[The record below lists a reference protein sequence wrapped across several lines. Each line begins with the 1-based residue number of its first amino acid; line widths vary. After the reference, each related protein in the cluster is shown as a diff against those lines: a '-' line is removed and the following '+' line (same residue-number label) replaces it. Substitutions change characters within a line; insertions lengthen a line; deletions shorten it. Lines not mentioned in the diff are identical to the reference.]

1 MKKVVISLFD
11 GISCGKVALE
21 RLGVKDFTY
30 YASEIDKDAIVISEF
45 NHKDIIR
52 IGDVNKVSYKDGVL
66 YTENGDFYVGKVDL
80 LIGGSPCFVA
90 GTKVQTN
97 EGLKS
102 IEDIKIGDI
111 VLTHTNTYKE
121 VLNIGGSIGKETY
134 VVKAQGMIPTTT
146 TYNHPYYV
154 RSKSKDV
161 LSSPTWKQAVEM
173 VKGDYIGFPI
183 NRISENPLNLTE
195 DECLV
200 IGRYIADGH
209 TRKDFRKEE
218 GREEH
223 RHWQLILSI
232 GEDKV
237 VGFSNKYKL
246 PHSMYKHTQST
257 NRAVFSSKRLVK
269 IVEEHCGTRSDSKVF
284 SQMLLNLPTHLL
296 SRVFEGY
303 SDGDGC
309 NTKQGWQATT
319 VSKDLAL
326 SLSQAIV
333 KITGRGCNVTFCTR
347 PKTRIIEGRT
357 VNQKDTY
364 LVRIN
369 SSDKHAWIKDDDI
382 IWYPIKNV
390 TKTGINETV
399 YNIEVAEDNS
409 YTANNFIVHNCQSF
423 SRAAAYSGN
432 QNGLDGKSK
441 LFFEYLRIL
450 NEIKQ
455 DNSDV
460 EFLLENVKMKKDSKK
475 ELDEY
480 LGVDGVYCN
489 SELVSFQRRSRF
501 YWTNWGWEL
510 PQDKKIS
517 FQDYKGIGVEK
528 ACIPNKTPSRERMWR
543 EGAGNNSQGSCANIT
558 HANKVYCLT
567 TKQDRCPNSG
577 MIEYEDFARYLSQN
591 EMELAQ
597 TLDVGYTFCV
607 SYNKAA
613 KALGNGWTVDVIK
626 HILSSSNF
634 VKNSIKNSNSVDS
647 NPCCV

>member
-1 MKKVVISLFD
+1 MKVLSLFD

-21 RLGVKDFTY
+21 RSGFKDVTY
-30 YASEIDKDAIVISEF
+30 YASEIDKDAIKISEH

-52 IGDVNKVSYKDGVL
+52 IGDVCKVSYRNGVL
-66 YTENGDFYVGKVDL
+66 HTENGDFDVGKIYL

-111 VLTHTNTYKE
+111 VVTHTNTYKE
-121 VLNIGGSIGKETY
+121 VLNVGGSIGKETY

-154 RSKSKDV
+154 RSKSGDV
-161 LSSPTWKQAVEM
+161 LSSPTWKQAGEM
-173 VKGDYIGFPI
+173 VKGDYVGFPI

-257 NRAVFSSKRLVK
+257 NRAVFSSKRLVE

-284 SQMLLNLPTHLL
+284 SQMLLNLPIHLL
-296 SRVFEGY
+296 NRVFEGY

-309 NTKQGWQATT
+309 NTNQGWQATT

-326 SLSQAIV
+326 SLSQAIA
-333 KITGRGCNVTFCTR
+333 KINGRGCNVTFCIR

-369 SSDKHAWIKDDDI
+369 SSDKHAWIKDNDI
-382 IWYPIKNV
+382 IWYPVKNV
-390 TKTGINETV
+390 TKTGINEAV

-423 SRAAAYSGN
+423 SQAAAYSGN
-432 QNGLDGKSK
+432 QTGLDGKSK

-450 NEIKQ
+450 NEIKEE
-455 DNSDV
+455 NPNLK
-460 EFLLENVKMKKDSKK
+460 FLLENVKMKKESKI

-489 SELVSFQRRSRF
+489 SELVSYQKRSRF
-501 YWTNWGWEL
+501 YWTNWSWDL
-510 PQDKKIS
+510 PEDRKIS
-517 FQDYKGIGVEK
+517 FQDYKQTVGTFKVL
-528 ACIPNKTPSRERMWR
+528 NKEMKSYQRMWNN
-543 EGAGNNSQGSCANIT
+543 GGGGNSQNSCANVT
-558 HANKVYCLT
+558 NADKVYCLT

-577 MIEYEDFARYLSQN
+577 LVAYEDFCRYLSQ
-591 EMELAQ
+591 EELEIAQ
-597 TLDVGYTFCV
+597 TLPIGYTSCV

-613 KALGNGWTVDVIK
+613 KALGNGWTIDVIT
-626 HILSSSNF
+626 HILSNL
-634 VKNSIKNSNSVDS
+634 KGE
-647 NPCCV
+647 

>member
-1 MKKVVISLFD
+1 MNNPINVLSLFD
-11 GISCGKVALE
+11 GISCGQIALARAGIKVNN
-21 RLGVKDFTY
+21 Y
-30 YASEIDKDAIVISEF
+30 YASEIDKYAIKVTQHNF
-45 NHKDIIR
+45 PNTLQL
-52 IGDVNKVSYKDGVL
+52 GDVTSVDVKKL
-66 YTENGDFYVGKVDL
+66 PKIDL

-90 GTKVQTN
+90 GTKVQTT

-102 IEDIKIGDI
+102 IEDIKIGDRVI
-111 VLTHTNTYKE
+111 THTNTYKE

-161 LSSPTWKQAVEM
+161 LSSPTWKQAGEM
-173 VKGDYIGFPI
+173 VKGDYVGFPI

-223 RHWQLILSI
+223 RYWQLILSI

-257 NRAVFSSKRLVK
+257 NRAVFSSKRLVE

-284 SQMLLNLPTHLL
+284 GQMLLNLPIHLL
-296 SRVFEGY
+296 SKVFEGY

-309 NTKQGWQATT
+309 NTNQGWQATT

-326 SLSQAIV
+326 SLSQAIA
-333 KITGRGCNVTFCTR
+333 KITGRGCNVTFCVR

-369 SSDKHAWIKDDDI
+369 SSDKHAWIKDNDI
-382 IWYPIKNV
+382 IWYPVKTV
-390 TKTGINETV
+390 TKTGINEVV

-409 YTANNFIVHNCQSF
+409 YTANNFIVHNCQGFSF
-423 SRAAAYSGN
+423 A
-432 QNGLDGKSK
+432 GKNLNFDDPRSQ
-441 LFFEYLRIL
+441 LFFQYVRIL
-450 NEIKQ
+450 NDIREY
-455 DNSDV
+455 NSDV
-460 EFLLENVKMKKDSKK
+460 KFLLENVKMKIASQNVIS
-475 ELDEY
+475 EA
-480 LGVDGVYCN
+480 LGVEPIEIN
-489 SELVSFQRRSRF
+489 SALVSAQNRKRL
-501 YWTNWGWEL
+501 YWTNIE
-510 PQDKKIS
+510 
-517 FQDYKGIGVEK
+517 
-528 ACIPNKTPSRERMWR
+528 
-543 EGAGNNSQGSCANIT
+543 NIT
-558 HANKVYCLT
+558 QPEDKNIKLADIIETSNTLTKKKVEISYLKDGVFAAALRGRPNNDGKNIQKFQTSFLEKSNALT
-567 TKQDRCPNSG
+567 TVQTVSLLLFITDKEVYFRTLTRL
-577 MIEYEDFARYLSQN
+577 EAERL
-591 EMELAQ
+591 Q
-597 TLDVGYTFCV
+597 TLPENYT
-607 SYNKAA
+607 SSISKTQAMD
-613 KALGNGWTVDVIK
+613 KIGNGWTVDVVA
-626 HILSSSNF
+626 HIFSYL
-634 VKNSIKNSNSVDS
+634 KTT
-647 NPCCV
+647 

>member
-1 MKKVVISLFD
+1 MNILSLFD

-21 RLGVKDFTY
+21 RAGFKNFTY
-30 YASEIDKDAIVISEF
+30 YASEIDKDAIKISKY

-52 IGDVNKVSYKDGVL
+52 IGDVCKVSYKDGVL
-66 YTENGDFYVGKVDL
+66 YTENGNFSVGKIDL

-102 IEDIKIGDI
+102 IEDIKIGDMVI
-111 VLTHTNTYKE
+111 THTNTYKE
-121 VLNIGGSIGKETY
+121 VLNIGGNIGKETY

-161 LSSPTWKQAVEM
+161 LSHPTWKQAGEM
-173 VKGDYIGFPI
+173 VKGDYVGFPI

-303 SDGDGC
+303 SDGDAC
-309 NTKQGWQATT
+309 DTKQGWQATT

-326 SLSQAIV
+326 SLSQAIA
-333 KITGRGCNVTFCTR
+333 KITGRGCNVTFCIR
-347 PKTRIIEGRT
+347 PKTHIIEGRT

-382 IWYPIKNV
+382 IWYPVKNV

-399 YNIEVAEDNS
+399 YNIEVDEDNS

-423 SRAAAYSGN
+423 SQAAAYSGN
-432 QNGLDGKSK
+432 QTGLDGKSK
-441 LFFEYLRIL
+441 LFFEYLRVL
-450 NEIKQ
+450 NEIKTY
-455 DNSDV
+455 NPNLK
-460 EFLLENVKMKKDSKK
+460 FLLENVKMRKSSKV

-480 LGVDGVYCN
+480 LGVEGIYCN
-489 SELVSFQRRSRF
+489 SELVSFQKRSRF
-501 YWTNWGWEL
+501 YWTNWSWDI
-510 PQDKKIS
+510 PTDRNIS
-517 FQDYKGIGVEK
+517 FQDFKQVDGK
-528 ACIPNKTPSRERMWR
+528 FKTLNKDMKSYQRMWNNG
-543 EGAGNNSQGSCANIT
+543 EGSNSQSSCANVT
-558 HANKVYCLT
+558 YSDKVYCLT

-577 MIEYEDFARYLSQN
+577 LIAYKDFCRYLSQEEL
-591 EMELAQ
+591 EMAQ
-597 TLDVGYTFCV
+597 TLPVGYTSCV

-613 KALGNGWTVDVIK
+613 KALGNGWTVDVIA
-626 HILSSSNF
+626 HILRGLL
-634 VKNSIKNSNSVDS
+634 
-647 NPCCV
+647 

>member
-1 MKKVVISLFD
+1 MKVLSLFD

-21 RLGVKDFTY
+21 RSGFKDVTY
-30 YASEIDKDAIVISEF
+30 YASEIDKDAIKISEH
-45 NHKDIIR
+45 NHRDIIR
-52 IGDVNKVSYKDGVL
+52 IGDVCKVSYRHGIL
-66 YTENGDFYVGKVDL
+66 HTENGDFDVGKIDL

-102 IEDIKIGDI
+102 IEDMKIGDMVI
-111 VLTHTNTYKE
+111 THTNTYKE
-121 VLNIGGSIGKETY
+121 VLNIGGNIGKETY

-161 LSSPTWKQAVEM
+161 LSPPTWKQAGEM
-173 VKGDYIGFPI
+173 VKGDYVGFPI

-237 VGFSNKYKL
+237 AGFSNKYKL

-284 SQMLLNLPTHLL
+284 SQMLLNLPIHLL
-296 SRVFEGY
+296 NRVFEGY

-326 SLSQAIV
+326 SLSQAIA
-333 KITGRGCNVTFCTR
+333 KITDRGCDVTFCVR

-382 IWYPIKNV
+382 IWYPVKNV
-390 TKTGINETV
+390 TKTRINETV

-423 SRAAAYSGN
+423 SQAAAYSGN
-432 QNGLDGKSK
+432 QTGLDGKSK

-450 NEIKQ
+450 NEIKEE
-455 DNSDV
+455 NPNLK
-460 EFLLENVKMKKDSKK
+460 FLLENVKMKKESKI

-480 LGVDGVYCN
+480 LGVDGIYCN
-489 SELVSFQRRSRF
+489 SELVSYQKRSRF
-501 YWTNWGWEL
+501 YWTNWSWDL
-510 PQDKKIS
+510 PEDKKIS
-517 FQDYKGIGVEK
+517 FQDYKQTVGTFK
-528 ACIPNKTPSRERMWR
+528 TLNKEMKSYQRMWNN
-543 EGAGNNSQGSCANIT
+543 GGGSNSQSSCANVT
-558 HANKVYCLT
+558 NADKVYCLT

-577 MIEYEDFARYLSQN
+577 LVAYEDFCRYLSQEEL
-591 EMELAQ
+591 EMAQ
-597 TLDVGYTFCV
+597 TLPIGYTSCV

-613 KALGNGWTVDVIK
+613 KALGNGWTVDVIA
-626 HILSSSNF
+626 HILSNL
-634 VKNSIKNSNSVDS
+634 KGLKGDS
-647 NPCCV
+647 K